1 MQEGDLI
8 YIPQDVSLWA
18 SYENG
23 TKNIIKTIKPITG
36 VFLGL
41 DGFDT
46 SKIYA
51 LGRQATVLNR
61 CIYPIAED
69 NKCL

>member
-1 MQEGDLI
+1 MQQGDLI
-8 YIPQDVSLWA
+8 YIPQDVNLWA

-41 DGFDT
+41 EGFDT

-51 LGRQATVLNR
+51 LGTQATVSNR
-61 CIYPIAED
+61 CIYPILERE
-69 NKCL
+69 NKC